1 MKSLLL
7 DAVLVCAGLLAI
19 RRVPEHGSPV
29 PAILICLGAA
39 AVVFAISLPPVLF
52 EDFGDSYYLAGKA
65 VLDPL
70 VALPLIGP
78 DVDAEGF
85 GFVNL
90 PIVAYL
96 FAPLGALPE
105 PVAAGIFTAVG
116 LATTVGAWLLLSR
129 LAGLEGR
136 RRWLLLFLFAAN
148 GPLHNSFREG
158 NSTQMSSS
166 LSPARCPCSALSD
179 EPRQDAFSAQQL

>member
-1 MKSLLL
+1 LKSLLL

-136 RRWLLLFLFAAN
+136 RRWLLLFLL
-148 GPLHNSFREG
+148 PLMARCTTASGKATAPRW
-158 NSTQMSSS
+158 SSS
-166 LSPARCPCSALSD
+166 RSPARCTCSALSD